1 MIRIAAIALF
11 SVLSLQVAHAANGN
25 KLALCVYDPLSQAGD
40 IYRYAKDYVLQM
52 PRFGIMNPFEL
63 KAYNDETVLVNA
75 FRSGQCD
82 AALMTTLRSREFNK
96 YTASLEAIGGTTSK
110 EDINLALQ
118 VLSSKQLAPKM
129 SQGDYEVIGLVP
141 LGTVYLMVDNR
152 NINSVQKAMGK
163 KIAVLD
169 YDSSQALMVK
179 KFGGK
184 PVTTDLMSVGTKFI
198 NHQVNIMLGP
208 AVMVRPFELAK
219 GMTNANGVV
228 QGAIVRV
235 PVLQFTATMLVHKSK
250 FSNPEANQKIR
261 EYVYSQLG
269 TAYKYID
276 SAEKTIDPKL
286 WMDIAPA
293 DKQAFLN
300 LMHDIRIELT
310 KNGVYD
316 KDMMHML
323 KNVRCKTDPGRS
335 ECLSKD
341 E

>member
-1 MIRIAAIALF
+1 MNRIATLALF
-11 SVLSLQVAHAANGN
+11 STLSLQAAHAATGA

-63 KAYNDETVLVNA
+63 KAYNDETILMNA

-82 AALMTTLRSREFNK
+82 AALMTTLRTREFNK

-118 VLSSKQLAPKM
+118 VLSSKQQAPKM

-141 LGTVYLMVDNR
+141 LGTVFLMVDNR
-152 NINSVQKAMGK
+152 NINSVQKTAGK

-184 PVTTDLMSVGTKFI
+184 PVSTSLFSIGSKFN
-198 NHQVNIMLGP
+198 NHQVNIMVGP
-208 AVMVRPFELAK
+208 AVMVRPFELVK
-219 GMTNANGVV
+219 GMTAPDGSV

-235 PVLQFTATMLVHKSK
+235 PVLQFTATMLVRKSK
-250 FSNPEANQKIR
+250 FSNPDANQKIR

-276 SAEKTIDPKL
+276 NAEKSIDPKL
-286 WMDIAPA
+286 WMDIAPN
-293 DKQAFLN
+293 DKQAFIN
-300 LMHDIRIELT
+300 LIRDTRIELT

-323 KNVRCKTDPGRS
+323 KNVRCKTDPKRS
-335 ECLSKD
+335 ECGLHD

>member
-1 MIRIAAIALF
+1 MNRIAAVTLF
-11 SVLSLQVAHAANGN
+11 SALGLHTAHAASNT

-63 KAYNDETVLVNA
+63 KAYNNETILVNA

-96 YTASLEAIGGTTSK
+96 YTASLEALGGTTSK

-118 VLSSKQLAPKM
+118 VLASKQLAPKM

-152 NINSVQKAMGK
+152 NINSVEKAAGK

-169 YDSSQALMVK
+169 YDNSEALMVK
-179 KFGGK
+179 KFGAK
-184 PVTTDLMSVGTKFI
+184 PVSTDLLTIGSKFI
-198 NHQVNIMLGP
+198 NHQVNIMVGP
-208 AVMVRPFELAK
+208 AVMVKPFELVK
-219 GMTNANGVV
+219 GMTTADGFV

-235 PVLQFTATMLVHKSK
+235 PILQFTATMLVHKSK
-250 FSNPEANQKIR
+250 FSNPDANQKIR

-276 SAEKTIDPKL
+276 NAEKTIDPKL
-286 WMDIAPA
+286 WMDIAPK
-293 DKQAFLN
+293 DKQAFIN
-300 LMHDIRIELT
+300 LIRDTRIDLT
-310 KNGVYD
+310 KNGTYD
-316 KDMMHML
+316 KDMMHLL
-323 KNVRCKTDPGRS
+323 KNVRCKTDPSRS
-335 ECLSKD
+335 ECALKD